1 MGQAPDLV
9 RDPDERSEDV
19 NFGTFNTGEPT
30 PSTTTDD
37 PEVIRNQIENTR
49 ADMTQTIDAIQER
62 LNPEVLKE
70 HAKDAVRE
78 ATVGRA
84 EEAVS
89 NVSERAQEMVH
100 DVTDTARDAGSDVIG
115 MVRQNPLPAALAG
128 IGLGWMWMNRS
139 KNQHH
144 QQTYYQ
150 PQRYT
155 TLQQQSSY
163 TPSYQQYDR
172 PVAQY
177 QPQGNSQSVGDR
189 VGNVASSVGDAAGNA
204 AHSVQHTARDAGGDV
219 VDLVRQNP
227 VPVALTSIGLGWLLM
242 NRSKSE
248 HYQRS
253 YYQPQRHTTLH
264 QQSYYSPGFQEYQQR
279 EAQYHSE
286 GGQSVGDRVGSVAG
300 SVGDAAGN
308 AAESVQQTAGQI
320 AGQVSQFGSMAQGE
334 VQDLRFAADRML
346 DENPIPMGFLALGLG
361 LAVGMMIPET
371 EKENQVF
378 GEARESV
385 MDRAQT
391 AAQEVVEKVQNVVG
405 DVADSAQQAAQQQG
419 LVSS

>member
-1 MGQAPDLV
+1 
-9 RDPDERSEDV
+9 
-19 NFGTFNTGEPT
+19 
-30 PSTTTDD
+30 
-37 PEVIRNQIENTR
+37 
-49 ADMTQTIDAIQER
+49 
-62 LNPEVLKE
+62 
-70 HAKDAVRE
+70 
-78 ATVGRA
+78 
-84 EEAVS
+84 
-89 NVSERAQEMVH
+89 MVH
-100 DVTDTARDAGSDVIG
+100 DVTDTARDAGSDVVG
-115 MVRQNPLPAALAG
+115 LVRQNPLPAALAG
-128 IGLGWMWMNRS
+128 IGLGWLLMNRS
-139 KNQHH
+139 KSQH
-144 QQTYYQ
+144 QQRSYYQ
-150 PQRYT
+150 PQRHT
-155 TLQQQSSY
+155 TLHQQSYYSPGFQDYERREARY
-163 TPSYQQYDR
+163 T
-172 PVAQY
+172 
-177 QPQGNSQSVGDR
+177 SQDQSNQSHSVGDR
-189 VGNVASSVGDAAGNA
+189 VGNVAGSVGSAAGNA
-204 AHSVQHTARDAGGDV
+204 AHSVQHTARDAGVDV
-219 VDLVRQNP
+219 VDMVRQNP
-227 VPVALTSIGLGWLLM
+227 LPAALASIGLGWMLM
-242 NRSKSE
+242 NRSKSD

-308 AAESVQQTAGQI
+308 AAESMQQTAGQI

-378 GEARESV
+378 GDARETV

-405 DVADSAQQAAQQQG
+405 DVAESTQQSAQQQG
-419 LVSS
+419 LTAS

>member
-9 RDPDERSEDV
+9 RDPDEGSEDV

-62 LNPEVLKE
+62 LNPETLKE

-100 DVTDTARDAGSDVIG
+100 DVTDTARDAGTDVVD

-128 IGLGWMWMNRS
+128 IGLGWLWMNRS
-139 KNQHH
+139 KSQH
-144 QQTYYQ
+144 QQSHYQ
-150 PQRYT
+150 PQRYA
-155 TLQQQSSY
+155 TLQQRSQY
-163 TPSYQQYDR
+163 MPNYQQSYQQYDR
-172 PVAQY
+172 PVARY
-177 QPQGNSQSVGDR
+177 QAEGESQSMGDR
-189 VGNVASSVGDAAGNA
+189 VGSVTSSIGDAAG
-204 AHSVQHTARDAGGDV
+204 SVQHTARDAGSGI
-219 VDLVRQNP
+219 VDMVRENP
-227 VPVALTSIGLGWLLM
+227 LPAALSGIGLGWLLM
-242 NRSKSE
+242 NRSKSQ

-264 QQSYYSPGFQEYQQR
+264 QQSYNSPGFQEYQQR

-300 SVGDAAGN
+300 TVGDAAGN

-320 AGQVSQFGSMAQGE
+320 AGQVSNFGSMAQGE

-378 GEARESV
+378 GEARENV

-405 DVADSAQQAAQQQG
+405 DVAESAQQAAQQQG

>member
-9 RDPDERSEDV
+9 RDPDEGSEDV

-62 LNPEVLKE
+62 LNPETLKE

-100 DVTDTARDAGSDVIG
+100 DVTDTARDAGTDVVA

-139 KNQHH
+139 KNQH
-144 QQTYYQ
+144 QQSYYR
-150 PQRYT
+150 PERYT
-155 TLQQQSSY
+155 TSHQHAQYPPSS
-163 TPSYQQYDR
+163 QQYER
-172 PVAQY
+172 REATY
-177 QPQGNSQSVGDR
+177 QSHNNSQSVGDR
-189 VGNVASSVGDAAGNA
+189 VGNVASSIGDAAG
-204 AHSVQHTARDAGGDV
+204 SVQHTARDAGTGV
-219 VDLVRQNP
+219 VDVVRQNP
-227 VPVALTSIGLGWLLM
+227 LPVALSGIGLGWLLM
-242 NRSKSE
+242 NRSKSQ
-248 HYQRS
+248 HYQQS

-320 AGQVSQFGSMAQGE
+320 AGQVSNFGSMAQGE

-378 GEARESV
+378 GEARENV

-405 DVADSAQQAAQQQG
+405 DVAESVQHSAQEQG
-419 LVSS
+419 LTST

>member
-9 RDPDERSEDV
+9 RDPDEGSEDV

-49 ADMTQTIDAIQER
+49 ADMTETIDAIQER
-62 LNPEVLKE
+62 LNPDTLKE

-100 DVTDTARDAGSDVIG
+100 DVTDTARDAGTDVVD

-128 IGLGWMWMNRS
+128 IGLGWLWMNRS
-139 KNQHH
+139 KS
-144 QQTYYQ
+144 QQTQRTYYQ
-150 PQRYT
+150 PQRHT
-155 TLQQQSSY
+155 TTHQQSYYS
-163 TPSYQQYDR
+163 PGYQEYER
-172 PVAQY
+172 REARY
-177 QPQGNSQSVGDR
+177 QPQGESQSVGDR
-189 VGNVASSVGDAAGNA
+189 VGNVASSIGDAAG
-204 AHSVQHTARDAGGDV
+204 SVQHTARDAGSGIVDV
-219 VDLVRQNP
+219 VRENP
-227 VPVALTSIGLGWLLM
+227 LPAALSGIGLGWLLM
-242 NRSKSE
+242 NRSKSQ

-264 QQSYYSPGFQEYQQR
+264 QQSYSSPGFEEYQQR
-279 EAQYHSE
+279 EAQYQS
-286 GGQSVGDRVGSVAG
+286 GGSPSVGERVGSVAG
-300 SVGDAAGN
+300 SVGDAAGS
-308 AAESVQQTAGQI
+308 AADSVQQTAGQI

-378 GEARESV
+378 GEARETV

-405 DVADSAQQAAQQQG
+405 DVTETVQQSSQEQG
-419 LVSS
+419 LTSS